1 MHTVLCPSL
10 TDPKNGV
17 MTCLLGDDGVLSYK
31 DTCNFKCNSHFEQ
44 RGSETRTCQS
54 DESWNGT
61 ETMCTR
67 SKQCS
72 MCACLLLFIII
83 IVLLVL

>member
-17 MTCLLGDDGVLSYK
+17 MTCLLGDDGVPSYK
-31 DTCNFKCNSHFEQ
+31 DTCNFKCNNHFEQ

-72 MCACLLLFIII
+72 MYVRVCYYS
-83 IVLLVL
+83 